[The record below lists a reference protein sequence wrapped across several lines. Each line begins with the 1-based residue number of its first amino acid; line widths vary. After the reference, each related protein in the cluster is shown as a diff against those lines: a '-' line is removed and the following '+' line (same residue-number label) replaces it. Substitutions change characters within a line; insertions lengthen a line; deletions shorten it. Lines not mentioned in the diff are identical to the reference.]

1 MATVPRTP
9 CAWPQQQK
17 VPAHEHI
24 AIFFALDSLLCLAL
38 WSKLHRSVVKLKAA
52 CLCLCHF
59 WQYEKGRMLNTV
71 GILIYCMLVL
81 HTSLMT
87 MS

>member
-1 MATVPRTP
+1 MASVPRTP

-24 AIFFALDSLLCLAL
+24 AVFSALDSFLRLAL
-38 WSKLHRSVVKLKAA
+38 WSKLHWSVIRLKAA

-59 WQYEKGRMLNTV
+59 WQYEKGRVHNTIDV
-71 GILIYCMLVL
+71 LISCMLIL
-81 HTSLMT
+81 HTSLLTMT
-87 MS
+87 